1 MEIGLL
7 TAPLGDKSLE
17 WVVDFAHAHGF
28 GALEVAAPPGGGHI
42 DTATLTGEKAAQIKE
57 LLHRGG
63 VRISS
68 LACYVNLLDP
78 EEAKRSQLAAH
89 LRSVIDAAQALGV
102 EVVCTMAGM
111 PMPGKDRMKTIEEDF
126 PAVFAPLTEYA
137 GERNVKLAFENWFAT
152 NLQNLAHWERVFE
165 VVPAANLG
173 LNYDPSHLLWQGID
187 YLEAVEIFQDRIF
200 HAHAKDTEV
209 KQHVLRRLGN
219 QSMEWWRYCIPGYG
233 EVDWGVL
240 IARLRDVGYD
250 GVLSIEHEDRAFGV
264 EEGFIKGQRYLA
276 QLM

>member
-1 MEIGLL
+1 VDIGLL
-7 TAPLGDKSLE
+7 TAPLREKPLE
-17 WVVDFAHAHGF
+17 WVVEFARENGF
-28 GALEVAAPPGGGHI
+28 GALEVVAGPGSTHL
-42 DTATLTGEKAAQIKE
+42 DTASASQADLDSVRKLIDQSGI
-57 LLHRGG
+57 
-63 VRISS
+63 RISS
-68 LACYVNLLDP
+68 LAWYANLLDP
-78 EEAKRSQLAAH
+78 DGERQQAMAQDMKG
-89 LRSVIDAAQALGV
+89 VIDAAASLGV
-102 EVVCTMAGM
+102 EVVCTLAGM
-111 PMPGKDRMKTIEEDF
+111 PMPGKDRMATIEEDF
-126 PAVFAPLTEYA
+126 PGVFGPLTEYA
-137 GERNVKLAFENWFAT
+137 GERDIGLAFENWFAT
-152 NLQNLAHWERVFE
+152 NIQNLAHWERVFE

-187 YLEAVEIFQDRIF
+187 YLEAAEQFRDRIF

-250 GVLSIEHEDRAFGV
+250 NVLSIEHEDRAFGV

-276 QLM
+276 QYV